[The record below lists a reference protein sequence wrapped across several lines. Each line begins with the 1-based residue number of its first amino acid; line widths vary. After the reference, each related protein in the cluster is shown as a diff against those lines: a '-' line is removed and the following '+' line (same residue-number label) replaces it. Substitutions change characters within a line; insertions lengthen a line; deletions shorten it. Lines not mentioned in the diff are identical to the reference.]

1 MYLLKENV
9 LDIPNQKN
17 FADDVGI
24 SEETLSRILARKQ
37 KCSKVLAY
45 SITKHYN
52 NSKEIDDYFERV
64 D

>member
-1 MYLLKENV
+1 MYLLRENV

-52 NSKEIDDYFERV
+52 PSREINDYFERV

>member
-52 NSKEIDDYFERV
+52 MSKEINDYFERV